1 MVVSTRVA
9 NALAGLRPACL
20 GVLLSVASMTFAGE
34 PDALPTTQGG
44 FQNRIQSII
53 KPGDNLE
60 TALKALESQ
69 RFECREFSNKN
80 PVFHCSRMDTPDAA
94 SAGWFYQVMIEP
106 KGSLVGS
113 VSPSLGKMRR

>member
-1 MVVSTRVA
+1 MT
-9 NALAGLRPACL
+9 GLQAVTL
-20 GVLLSVASMTFAGE
+20 GVLLSAASMASAGD
-34 PDALPTTQGG
+34 PGALPTTENA
-44 FQNRIQSII
+44 FRNRIQSFI
-53 KPGDNLE
+53 KPGDDLE